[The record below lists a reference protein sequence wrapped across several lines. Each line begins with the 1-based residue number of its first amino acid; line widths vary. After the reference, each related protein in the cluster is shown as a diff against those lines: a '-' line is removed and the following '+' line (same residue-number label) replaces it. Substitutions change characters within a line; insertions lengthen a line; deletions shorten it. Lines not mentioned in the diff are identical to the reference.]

1 MKEKE
6 VYSFN
11 NKQCPITIGR
21 VNAQVIIK
29 NESVSKAHVTIDYD
43 KVNDKY
49 FIVDNGSTN
58 GSQLLLHEG
67 KSIFLEGTMSFVLG
81 NKQFKIEEKK

>member
-1 MKEKE
+1 MDEAQHILQFNAE
-6 VYSFN
+6 YMDSFN
-11 NKQCPITIGR
+11 KMATKMAANKIGEEK
-21 VNAQVIIK
+21 ALEII
-29 NESVSKAHVTIDYD
+29 
-43 KVNDKY
+43 DKY